1 MVSMR
6 RRKPPAPPVRSNLL
20 EVSHG
25 VFGQNQ
31 HINLQTVP
39 IYWWYQS
46 DHHRPNHHVRRHRP
60 LGFTVKGSVE
70 IVSYFMLFA
79 LLAAFAAFVERSQII
94 VDVFTQKMPQSIKG
108 YLMGLFMLGFF
119 FIGVVF
125 AWGLYE
131 SAIDAL
137 EFGKVTQDLR
147 ISMMPIYAFS
157 AFLSLLLAIRSLI
170 ESINIFKTGEF
181 FDAEETGA

>member
-1 MVSMR
+1 MT
-6 RRKPPAPPVRSNLL
+6 LL
-20 EVSHG
+20 VKLSVLISRLCQFIGGISLIIIVLTTMTDVVARYIFKLTGGE
-25 VFGQNQ
+25 F
-31 HINLQTVP
+31 
-39 IYWWYQS
+39 
-46 DHHRPNHHVRRHRP
+46 
-60 LGFTVKGSVE
+60 GFTVKGSVE

-108 YLMGLFMLGFF
+108 YMMGIFMLGFF
-119 FIGVVF
+119 AIGIVF

-131 SAIDAL
+131 SAIDAM

-147 ISMMPIYAFS
+147 ISMMPIYLIS
-157 AFLSLLLAIRSLI
+157 ALLSALLAIRSLI

>member
-1 MVSMR
+1 MASLN
-6 RRKPPAPPVRSNLL
+6 NLSTL
-20 EVSHG
+20 ISRLCQFIGGISLVIIVLTTMLDVIARYIFKLTGGE
-25 VFGQNQ
+25 
-31 HINLQTVP
+31 
-39 IYWWYQS
+39 
-46 DHHRPNHHVRRHRP
+46 

-94 VDVFTQKMPQSIKG
+94 VDVFTQKMSQAVKG
-108 YLMGLFMLGFF
+108 YMMGVFMIGFF
-119 FIGVVF
+119 IIGLVF
-125 AWGLYE
+125 TWGLYE
-131 SAIDAL
+131 SAIDAI

-147 ISMMPIYAFS
+147 ISMMPIYAIS

>member
-1 MVSMR
+1 M
-6 RRKPPAPPVRSNLL
+6 PLL
-20 EVSHG
+20 VKLSVLISRLCQFIGGISLIIIVLTTMTDVVARYIFKLTGGE
-25 VFGQNQ
+25 F
-31 HINLQTVP
+31 
-39 IYWWYQS
+39 
-46 DHHRPNHHVRRHRP
+46 
-60 LGFTVKGSVE
+60 GFTVKGSVE

-108 YLMGLFMLGFF
+108 YMMGVFMLGFF
-119 FIGVVF
+119 VIGIVF

-131 SAIDAL
+131 SAIDAM

-147 ISMMPIYAFS
+147 ISMMPIYLIS
-157 AFLSLLLAIRSLI
+157 ALLSALLAIRSLI

>member
-1 MVSMR
+1 M
-6 RRKPPAPPVRSNLL
+6 PLL
-20 EVSHG
+20 VKLSVLISRLCQLIGGISLIIIVLTTMLDVVARYIFKLTGGE
-25 VFGQNQ
+25 F
-31 HINLQTVP
+31 
-39 IYWWYQS
+39 
-46 DHHRPNHHVRRHRP
+46 
-60 LGFTVKGSVE
+60 GFTVKGSVE

-108 YLMGLFMLGFF
+108 YMMGVFMLGFF
-119 FIGVVF
+119 AIGIVF

-131 SAIDAL
+131 SAIDAM

-147 ISMMPIYAFS
+147 ISMMPIYLIS
-157 AFLSLLLAIRSLI
+157 ALLSALLAIRSLI

>member
-1 MVSMR
+1 MAFLVKLSVLISRLCQFIGGVSLIIIVLTTMLDVTAR
-6 RRKPPAPPVRSNLL
+6 YIFKLSGG
-20 EVSHG
+20 E
-25 VFGQNQ
+25 
-31 HINLQTVP
+31 
-39 IYWWYQS
+39 
-46 DHHRPNHHVRRHRP
+46 

-108 YLMGLFMLGFF
+108 YLMGIFMMGFF
-119 FIGVVF
+119 VIGVVF

-131 SAIDAL
+131 SAIDAV
-137 EFGKVTQDLR
+137 EYGKVTQDLR
-147 ISMMPIYAFS
+147 LSMIPIYMIS
-157 AFLSLLLAIRSLI
+157 AFLRLLLAIRSLI
-170 ESINIFKTGEF
+170 ESINFFKTGEF

>member
-1 MVSMR
+1 MAFLVKLSVLISRLCQFIGGVSLIIIVLTTMLDVVAR
-6 RRKPPAPPVRSNLL
+6 YIFKLTGG
-20 EVSHG
+20 E
-25 VFGQNQ
+25 F
-31 HINLQTVP
+31 
-39 IYWWYQS
+39 
-46 DHHRPNHHVRRHRP
+46 
-60 LGFTVKGSVE
+60 GFTVKGSVE

-108 YLMGLFMLGFF
+108 YLMAIFMLGFF
-119 FIGVVF
+119 VIGIVF
-125 AWGLYE
+125 SWGLYE
-131 SAIDAL
+131 SAIDAM

-147 ISMMPIYAFS
+147 LSMMPIYLISALLS
-157 AFLSLLLAIRSLI
+157 AFLAIRSLI

>member
-1 MVSMR
+1 M
-6 RRKPPAPPVRSNLL
+6 PLL
-20 EVSHG
+20 VKLSVLISRLCQFIGGISLIIIVLTTMTDVVARYIFKLTGGE
-25 VFGQNQ
+25 F
-31 HINLQTVP
+31 
-39 IYWWYQS
+39 
-46 DHHRPNHHVRRHRP
+46 
-60 LGFTVKGSVE
+60 GFTVKGSVE

-79 LLAAFAAFVERSQII
+79 LLSAFAAFVERSQII

-108 YLMGLFMLGFF
+108 YMMGVFMLGFF
-119 FIGVVF
+119 AIGIVF

-131 SAIDAL
+131 SAIDAM

-147 ISMMPIYAFS
+147 ISMTPIYLIS
-157 AFLSLLLAIRSLI
+157 AFLSILLAIRSLI

>member
-1 MVSMR
+1 MDYLAKISTFISRLCQLLGGISLIIIVLTTMLDVI
-6 RRKPPAPPVRSNLL
+6 VRYIFKLTGG
-20 EVSHG
+20 E
-25 VFGQNQ
+25 F
-31 HINLQTVP
+31 
-39 IYWWYQS
+39 
-46 DHHRPNHHVRRHRP
+46 
-60 LGFTVKGSVE
+60 GFTVKGSVE

-108 YLMGLFMLGFF
+108 YLMGIFMLGFF
-119 FIGVVF
+119 IIGVVF
-125 AWGLYE
+125 TWGLYE
-131 SAIDAL
+131 SAIDAI

-147 ISMMPIYAFS
+147 ISMMPIYLIS
-157 AFLSLLLAIRSLI
+157 AFLSMLLAIRSLI

>member
-1 MVSMR
+1 MT
-6 RRKPPAPPVRSNLL
+6 LL
-20 EVSHG
+20 VKLSVLISRLCQFIGGISLIIIVLTTMTDVVARYIFKLTGGE
-25 VFGQNQ
+25 F
-31 HINLQTVP
+31 
-39 IYWWYQS
+39 
-46 DHHRPNHHVRRHRP
+46 
-60 LGFTVKGSVE
+60 GFTVKGSVE

-108 YLMGLFMLGFF
+108 YMMGVFMLGFF
-119 FIGVVF
+119 VIGIVF

-131 SAIDAL
+131 SAIDAM

-147 ISMMPIYAFS
+147 ISMMPIYLIS
-157 AFLSLLLAIRSLI
+157 ALLSALLAIRSLI